1 MLRCCGGR
9 EVKKNCH
16 YCEHLE
22 YGFGDVG
29 DSEGFI
35 CNKKDYYNENEE
47 SKMIDKMSRDSY
59 LDKSKVCFVLR
70 EVKNE

>member
-1 MLRCCGGR
+1 MSY
-9 EVKKNCH
+9 E
-16 YCEHLE
+16 
-22 YGFGDVG
+22 FGDIN
-29 DSEGFI
+29 DSEGYV

-47 SKMIDKMSRDSY
+47 SKMLEKMSRDSY

>member
-1 MLRCCGGR
+1 MGWRMI
-9 EVKKNCH
+9 KKNCWI
-16 YCEHLE
+16 CEYMSYE
-22 YGFGDVG
+22 FGDIN
-29 DSEGFI
+29 DSEGYV

-47 SKMIDKMSRDSY
+47 SKMLEKMSRDSY